1 VAKSPADVA
10 RYVKSLQ
17 MRNMARDQR
26 LGNVRAARAGEIQRV
41 MPGML
46 PDAWPR
52 PIVKNIIDNAARMF
66 SEQAGVMPLVSCTA
80 GVMVSDRQKK
90 YAQKRTLIANHYVG
104 ESRLKKALV
113 GAMDWY
119 DTYGFLPIIAEPHFG
134 DAECQ
139 PGPRIRF
146 ENPLGCYYDL
156 DAYGKCKTFVKVY
169 TEDVGALAKRFPHLA
184 SKLVDSPDELT
195 TGRQLEMVMY
205 MDHEQSLVY
214 LPAKNNLVVLQLA
227 NAMGKLTVEIAER
240 ARFDGES
247 RGSYDDTVWIHLA
260 KARFALY
267 GLEAAKKSVYAP
279 LAIPSDVQSVP
290 LGPDAV
296 IRSNTPEKIR
306 KVGMEMSPAAFQV
319 GQMLDAE
326 ASQSAR
332 LPGVAEGKSPG
343 SIVTGSAVDALNGT
357 VDLKVK
363 TAQEAVGWSLS
374 EVLTMCFE
382 MDEKFWPNTSRYLRV
397 KVNGNTYEEQYVP
410 SKDIAGVHQVDVT
423 YGMAAGMDP
432 NRALVFLL
440 QLRGDKG
447 ISRDFMLRNMPFDV
461 NIDQEMEK
469 VDNEELD
476 DALKQGIAGL
486 AGAVP
491 QLVLAGQ
498 DPMDLIVKLADIGK
512 QREKG
517 LSLRDAVLKAFTPK
531 TPPPGSVPPG
541 AADQQQPPGGA
552 GPGMQAPGGGAP
564 PGPGQAPGG
573 PPGGPG
579 GGGLPPGAG
588 APGQAS
594 PGQAG
599 GPDVMQMLA
608 SLSGGGSPTLG
619 ARVSR
624 KVGGP

>member
-1 VAKSPADVA
+1 VAKSPTEVA
-10 RYVKSLQ
+10 RYVTSLKL
-17 MRNMARDQR
+17 RNYTRDQR
-26 LGNVRAARAGEIQRV
+26 MGNVRAARAGEIQRI

-46 PDAWPR
+46 PDAWPK
-52 PIVKNIIDNAARMF
+52 PIVKNIIDNAARLF
-66 SEQAGVMPLVSCTA
+66 SEQAGVMPLISCTA

-90 YAQKRTLIANHYVG
+90 YAQKRTLVANHYVG

-113 GAMDWY
+113 PALDWY

-134 DAECQ
+134 DDECQ
-139 PGPRIRF
+139 AGPRVRF

-169 TEDVGALAKRFPHLA
+169 TEDVGTLAKRFPHLA
-184 SKLVDSPDELT
+184 SKLVDSPEELT

-205 MDHEQSLVY
+205 MDHEQSMVL
-214 LPAKNNLVVLQLA
+214 LPAKNNLVIMQMA

-240 ARFDGES
+240 AKFDGES

-260 KARFALY
+260 KARFAMY

-290 LGPDAV
+290 LGPDAI

-306 KVGMEMSPAAFQV
+306 KVGMEMSPAAFQI
-319 GQMLDAE
+319 GQLLDSE

-332 LPGVAEGKSPG
+332 LPGVSEGKSPG
-343 SIVTGSAVDALNGT
+343 SIVTGAGVDALNGT
-357 VDLKVK
+357 IDLKVK
-363 TAQEAVGWSLS
+363 TAQEAIGYSLS

-382 MDEKFWPNTSRYLRV
+382 MDEKFWPNTPRYLRV

-498 DPMDLIVKLADIGK
+498 DPMDLITKLANIGK

-517 LSLRDAVLKAFTPK
+517 LSLRDAVLKAFAPK
-531 TPPPGSVPPG
+531 TPPPGSMPPG
-541 AADQQQPPGGA
+541 AAEQAPGAPPGPPGMP

-564 PGPGQAPGG
+564 PGPGGMGAPQQQQQPQPGQPGG
-573 PPGGPG
+573 
-579 GGGLPPGAG
+579 
-588 APGQAS
+588 QS
-594 PGQAG
+594 
-599 GPDVMQMLA
+599 VMDMLA
-608 SLSGGGSPTLG
+608 SLGGGGQPQLN
-619 ARVSR
+619 ARTSR